1 MCSLFKGAVM
11 LCKNVPTGI
20 RMRKG
25 IIQRMEMGLKGL
37 RGFDTN
43 AMSARERVEITQA
56 EAALST
62 KGSSS
67 IIKSIYVLPPSQVQ
81 PDSHRASS
89 DQMESSKGNI

>member
-1 MCSLFKGAVM
+1 MQWAHK
-11 LCKNVPTGI
+11 
-20 RMRKG
+20 
-25 IIQRMEMGLKGL
+25 
-37 RGFDTN
+37 
-43 AMSARERVEITQA
+43 REEITQA

-89 DQMESSKGNI
+89 DQMEGSKGNI